1 MKHITRLYLLLLS
14 LVITSG
20 LYATDH
26 ADSLPDLHYKKI
38 SLAKDDLYAFWELN
52 QALVGGPKD
61 HIKHVTLE
69 NFGPFE
75 AFYDETVKAQSIPH
89 EDNVY
94 IELNPFSGIYL
105 FYQNQLEQ
113 NPIGFLRISASFDYG
128 IVEESVVFKAE
139 SPKGA
144 GTSALQILTGL
155 IKQYHGQKLLFC
167 IEQEGTNTT
176 QSAYKFAEATF
187 YHVMG
192 GIEYIN
198 IRSLI
203 AHTRIGM
210 EPFLTVKGEKEGT
223 YLVYPPLDYAFYE
236 KEFPDFYRERLVPQK
251 AIVGKLRPIL
261 QDIASKE
268 SQTRA
273 SAIAKLKE
281 SLS

>member
-1 MKHITRLYLLLLS
+1 MKHTTRLLLLILS

-26 ADSLPDLHYKKI
+26 VESLPELSYKKVT
-38 SLAKDDLYAFWELN
+38 LAKDDLYAFWELN
-52 QALVGGPKD
+52 QALVNGPKD

-75 AFYDETVKAQSIPH
+75 AFYDETVKSQSIPH

-105 FYQNQLEQ
+105 FYLNQLEQ
-113 NPIGFLRISASFDYG
+113 KPIGFLRISASFDYG
-128 IVEESVVFKAE
+128 IVEESVVFKAG

-144 GTSALQILTGL
+144 GTSALQILTEL
-155 IKQYHGQKLLFC
+155 IKQFRGQTLLFC
-167 IEQEGTNTT
+167 IEQEGTSPK
-176 QSAYKFAEATF
+176 QPAYRFAEATF

-198 IRSLI
+198 IPSLI

-223 YLVYPPLDYAFYE
+223 YLVYPPLDYVFYE
-236 KEFPDFYRERLVPQK
+236 KLFPDFYRERLVPQK
-251 AIVGKLRPIL
+251 DIVEKLRPVL
-261 QDIASKE
+261 QDVASKE
-268 SQTRA
+268 AQTRM
-273 SAIAKLKE
+273 SAIAKLKK